1 MWPVWS
7 GPELRPRPD
16 RDGGTAQARFGG
28 LGQVEL
34 GRAVAVR
41 LLAIAAVGQR
51 HVQVRIQGQDALLQG
66 LGAPFGFAV
75 VRMVGEV
82 DKVPPGADGG
92 AGDQAEQ
99 NGERH
104 GPWPFAR

>member
-1 MWPVWS
+1 MRPVRS
-7 GPELRPRPD
+7 GPEFRPRPD
-16 RDGGTAQARFGG
+16 RDGSTAQARFGG

-41 LLAIAAVGQR
+41 LLAVAAVGQWHI
-51 HVQVRIQGQDALLQG
+51 HVSIQGQDAFLQG
-66 LGAPFGFAV
+66 LGAPLGFAV
-75 VRMVGEV
+75 IRMVGKV
-82 DKVPPGADGG
+82 DKVPPGARGG